1 MSLIQK
7 AKEHLESVKDILED
21 ERLSNSE
28 RRELTKYIKETF
40 QKKRAL
46 TEWNLHVRAVASEN
60 KDLPLKDVT
69 KLARKTYVKQSA
81 STD

>member
-1 MSLIQK
+1 MSLIKQ

-40 QKKRAL
+40 QKKRTL
-46 TEWNLHVRAVASEN
+46 TEWNMHVRSVASEN
-60 KDLPLKDVT
+60 KDLALKDVV
-69 KLARKTYVKQSA
+69 KLAKETYVKQSA
-81 STD
+81 TD